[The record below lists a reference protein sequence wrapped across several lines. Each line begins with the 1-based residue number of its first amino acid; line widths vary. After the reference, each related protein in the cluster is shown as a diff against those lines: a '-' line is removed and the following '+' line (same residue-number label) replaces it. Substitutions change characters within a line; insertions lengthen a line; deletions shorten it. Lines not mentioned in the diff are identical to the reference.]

1 MEKTKILFFASNPQ
15 NTTVLS
21 LDEEVRSI
29 NKKIRESEYRDS
41 LEFVTM
47 WAVRS
52 TDILDGLNLHKPTI
66 THFSGHGS
74 GEDGLILTDD
84 QGKSKLVSTDAL
96 KALFSAV
103 KDNIRLVVLNAC
115 FSAVQ
120 GQAISEV
127 IDCVIGMSKKIGD
140 KAAISFAAYFYS
152 ALGYGRSVKE
162 AFEQGK
168 VAVMLEGIPEENT
181 PVLLHRQGSDPA
193 LVQFIQVEQHPQD
206 LIDVYL
212 RLGRDV
218 FSANAK
224 IEAAPQARRE
234 AIARYYQ
241 KISGTLKHAEAEL
254 RDNNSPHG
262 DCDKMREYAE
272 QLPNAIGDF
281 VGKKTAMEL
290 SERLLGAYR
299 IEGLLMDLQN
309 LPNRGERLRDLGK
322 AAAYFEVAA
331 DSLLAS

>member
-47 WAVRS
+47 WAVRP

-96 KALFSAV
+96 KALFSTV